1 MKQQQ
6 SNFGIRNDSGTGI
19 RNDSGAG
26 TRNDSGTGIRN
37 DSFGGFSV
45 DANFN
50 KTLQKKKSMGGF
62 DILQA

>member
-6 SNFGIRNDSGTGI
+6 TNFGIKNDSIGI

-26 TRNDSGTGIRN
+26 TRNESGTGIKN

-50 KTLQKKKSMGGF
+50 KTLQKKKSLGGF